1 MSKNPTAISLH
12 KIRSAGTKEPHIGRG
27 HKGINKQSDLESNLQ
42 IGPTDRG
49 MVRIYV
55 VGDGIEIP
63 MDFDPSDAEEIAEEI
78 MVAAK
83 AARGLSGSSN

>member
-1 MSKNPTAISLH
+1 M
-12 KIRSAGTKEPHIGRG
+12 
-27 HKGINKQSDLESNLQ
+27 GINKESDLETNLQ

-55 VGDGIEIP
+55 VGDGIEMP

-78 MVAAK
+78 IVAAK
-83 AARGLSGSSN
+83 TARGLSGSTSLQFSIAHPGREDARGGVLRDAQTDE